1 MLGRCSITEVHRLLQ
16 FQNYV
21 SPCVSV
27 QIVSHFSL
35 NLSSPRSAEWQAAL
49 FWTLVCTA
57 YPQIYLHWPV
67 LSLLSQ
73 ECCQGVNNLLVFQ
86 VESIL
91 ANILVHV
98 LLCLCS
104 PVTCVAIFSALYCLP
119 HWPGFYLD
127 GVEEPQMSLFDT
139 CCCPSTEFGVNCFLF
154 FFFYLPLHCF
164 LAREICLFLL
174 FLLVFFLPFFFLFSF
189 SKWMTLLFFK
199 NIWPGI
205 CGPCLC
211 YARIAGTSLG
221 STHLFCLRHSVCESK
236 SLSSE
241 ALGFWDISPDHLVLR

>member
-1 MLGRCSITEVHRLLQ
+1 MLGRCSIIEVHRFLK

-27 QIVSHFSL
+27 QIISHFSL
-35 NLSSPRSAEWQAAL
+35 NLSSPRSAEWQAVI

-73 ECCQGVNNLLVFQ
+73 ERCQGVNNLLVFQ

-104 PVTCVAIFSALYCLP
+104 PVTCVAIFSASYCLP
-119 HWPGFYLD
+119 HWPGFHLD

-139 CCCPSTEFGVNCFLF
+139 CCCPSTEFGVNCFSF
-154 FFFYLPLHCF
+154 SF
-164 LAREICLFLL
+164 LSSSSLLSSQRNLFLL
-174 FLLVFFLPFFFLFSF
+174 SFLFSFFFLFSF
-189 SKWMTLLFFK
+189 SFSLFF
-199 NIWPGI
+199 
-205 CGPCLC
+205 
-211 YARIAGTSLG
+211 
-221 STHLFCLRHSVCESK
+221 LFQS
-236 SLSSE
+236 
-241 ALGFWDISPDHLVLR
+241 G